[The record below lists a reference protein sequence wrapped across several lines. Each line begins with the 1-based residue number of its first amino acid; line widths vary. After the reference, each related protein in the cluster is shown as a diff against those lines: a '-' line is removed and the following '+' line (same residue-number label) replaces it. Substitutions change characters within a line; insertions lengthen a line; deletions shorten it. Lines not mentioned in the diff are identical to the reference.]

1 MAGKQNTA
9 KWDTTMENIV
19 RSAIDALKQDDTFS
33 GNITGQSVYNYL
45 KDQNCTSKY
54 MTVLEK
60 DSLKINRKVRKI
72 LKSDQENEDLA
83 SQVGRKQ
90 YK

>member
-33 GNITGQSVYNYL
+33 GKITGRSVYNYL
-45 KDQNCTSKY
+45 KDQNCTSEY

-60 DSLKINRKVRKI
+60 CSLKIDRKVQTM
-72 LKSDQENEDLA
+72 LKSDQEREDLA
-83 SQVGRKQ
+83 S
-90 YK
+90 